1 MIGNYNY
8 RIRIGGTTS
17 VPTLNEWRVIAMSF
31 NCKSQDRYD
40 HKGKW
45 VSLLYYDGSAK
56 GVNNSDEQ
64 LTNSSETVAEFERT
78 FLAAGTK

>member
-1 MIGNYNY
+1 
-8 RIRIGGTTS
+8 
-17 VPTLNEWRVIAMSF
+17 MSF

-56 GVNNSDEQ
+56 VVNNSDEK
-64 LTNSSETVAEFERT
+64 LTNLSDTVAEFERT
-78 FLAAGTK
+78 FLEAGTK